1 MEEEQKQKRKT
12 NRRRRSKSKR
22 VRSKRESKIMKKG
35 VNRRRGKPGEGRG
48 KERMLKRGGEVKPG
62 GKTVLS
68 RNIC

>member
-12 NRRRRSKSKR
+12 NRRRQ
-22 VRSKRESKIMKKG
+22 SKRESKIMKKG
-35 VNRRRGKPGEGRG
+35 VNRRRGKAGEGRG